1 MYFHSR
7 YYIALNGS
15 SVKVDN
21 VKLLDLPLTGGPG
34 YLLAAVGLCLVGYSV
49 YRIRKAVK

>member
-1 MYFHSR
+1 MD
-7 YYIALNGS
+7 GS

-34 YLLAAVGLCLVGYSV
+34 YLLAAVGLVLIGYSV
-49 YRIRKAVK
+49 YRIRKAAK